1 MKILFVYPTID
12 CPPGI
17 SHGIAAMSGVLKANG
32 HQTSL
37 IHINEQ
43 LANIPTN
50 EQIIERILYE
60 KPDIIG
66 FSVMSQ
72 QYEWTCQLA
81 RDIKKNESLRHLP
94 LVIGGV
100 HCTMVPEDVANS
112 KLFDYTCVGEG
123 DYALLELMNRL
134 QRGEDTSTCPNMRV
148 LVNDQIVYNPVQSF
162 PDLNAMPETDYE
174 LFDMDHIINVKKG
187 WLSIITSRGCPY
199 KCTYCFN
206 KEIVDQYKEDG
217 AIKSARDYLRHYS
230 VERIIDE
237 IKTLVKNHPH
247 ISTIIFDDDLFTL
260 DRGYVHEFSKAY
272 REANIGLWW
281 VCNAHV
287 DAFTEEMAKDLSEG
301 GCRIVKFGVE
311 SGSRR
316 IRKDVLWRHMTNKK
330 IIESFEHAHRY
341 NLHTS
346 AFIMFGLPLEGKEE
360 IMETFQLCAD
370 AQMGRFRW
378 ALFYPFPGTMG
389 YTIANQHNL
398 IDFEKMKLLG
408 NYFDGTC
415 LKFTPEHNLFLDKIS
430 KLASWWVNSLT
441 QWECAPIYKELVDKI
456 EAMDWAEWNQ
466 KKQELVAYDRTLSD
480 QLMAEDKLHYTI
492 RYAHVMGVR
501 SDFIK
506 WEAERIKQNRQIQKV
521 TYTLD

>member
-1 MKILFVYPTID
+1 MKILFIYPTID

-37 IHINEQ
+37 IHINES
-43 LANIPTN
+43 LGPIPPN
-50 EQIIERILYE
+50 SEILERIVYE
-60 KPDIIG
+60 KPGLIG

-81 RDIKKNESLRHLP
+81 YDIKKHEQLKHIP

-100 HCTMVPEDVANS
+100 HCTMVPQEVANL
-112 KLFDYTCVGEG
+112 KLFEYVCVGEG
-123 DYALLELMNRL
+123 DFALLELMNRMDK
-134 QRGEDTSTCPNMRV
+134 GEDTSTCPNMRV
-148 LVNDQIVYNPVQSF
+148 LVNGEIIHNPVQSF
-162 PDLNAMPETDYE
+162 PDLNLLPPKDYD

-187 WLSIITSRGCPY
+187 WLSILTSRGCPY

-230 VERIIDE
+230 IERIIKE
-237 IKTLVKNHPH
+237 IRTLKANHPH
-247 ISTIIFDDDLFTL
+247 ISTVIFDDDLFTL
-260 DRGYVHEFSKAY
+260 DRSYVHEFCKAY
-272 REANIGLWW
+272 READIDLWW

-287 DAFTEEMAKDLSEG
+287 DVFSDDMARDLAEG

-316 IRKDVLWRHMTNKK
+316 VRKDVLWRHMTNKK
-330 IIESFEHAHRY
+330 IIEAFEHAHRY

-346 AFIMFGLPLEGKEE
+346 AFIMFGLPLEGREE

-378 ALFYPFPGTMG
+378 ALFFPFPGTMG
-389 YTIANQHNL
+389 YNIARDHNL
-398 IDFEKMKLLG
+398 IDFEKMKELG

-415 LKFTPEHNLFLDKIS
+415 LKFSEEHNLFLDKIS
-430 KLASWWVNSLT
+430 SLASWWVNSLT
-441 QWECAPIYKELVDKI
+441 KWETAPIYQELVAKVD
-456 EAMDWAEWNQ
+456 AMGWDEWRRQ
-466 KKQELVAYDRTLSD
+466 KKELVAYDRTLSD
-480 QLMAEDKLHYTI
+480 ELMAENKLHYTI

-501 SDFIK
+501 SDFIQ
-506 WEAERIKQNRQIQKV
+506 WENEKIRKDREVKRV